1 MLFLVV
7 TAAAEINV
15 SIAVFREEIIGGE
28 FDFFENVA
36 GLVGGIVA
44 LLFGYAKVVYGDKH
58 LYLTDKLN
66 NGKESKRYVDGRCA
80 AVKTRYNATA
90 QKLVYEVRHNADTLA
105 RVLNL
110 ANTTAK
116 RDGVNTLNNA
126 FWHIGCAFGLGVTVV
141 LVYGIREYT
150 DVAVA
155 TAQDHTFVVCS
166 NALYLYGT
174 GVGCHIDVKI
184 NKEQKG

>member
-7 TAAAEINV
+7 TSAAEINV

-44 LLFGYAKVVYGDKH
+44 LLFGYAEIVYGDKH

-90 QKLVYEVRHNADTLA
+90 QKLVYEVWHNTNTFA
-105 RVLNL
+105 RVFYF
-110 ANTTAK
+110 ANATAK

-155 TAQDHTFVVCS
+155 TTQNYTFVVCS
-166 NALYLYGT
+166 NALHLYGT

>member
-28 FDFFENVA
+28 FDFFENVE

-44 LLFGYAKVVYGDKH
+44 LLFGYEKVVYGDKH

-90 QKLVYEVRHNADTLA
+90 QKLVYEARHNTNTFA
-105 RVLNL
+105 RVFYF
-110 ANTTAK
+110 ANATAK

-126 FWHIGCAFGLGVTVV
+126 FWHIGCAFGLGVTIVI
-141 LVYGIREYT
+141 VYGIREYT

-155 TAQDHTFVVCS
+155 TAQNHTLVVS
-166 NALYLYGT
+166 RNTLSLYRT
-174 GVGCHIDVKI
+174 GVGRHINVKI
-184 NKEQKG
+184 NKEQER